1 MDKRV
6 IIQKKEGFWIM
17 GGLAVENIIKNI
29 KSYSLIYENASDNI
43 KDVYDGL
50 IKRNISILSINEQL
64 NLFSKIRREITITKE
79 SNQSYLCLLDEY
91 NLFLNSLLE
100 DIGYDINEKHIID
113 YSDDNIDKKVIIT
126 DKNCCQK

>member
-1 MDKRV
+1 
-6 IIQKKEGFWIM
+6 M
-17 GGLAVENIIKNI
+17 GGLAVENIIKKI

-64 NLFSKIRREITITKE
+64 NLFSKIRREITTTKE

-91 NLFLNSLLE
+91 NLFLNSLFE
-100 DIGYDINEKHIID
+100 DVGYDINEKHIID

-126 DKNCCQK
+126 DKNCC